1 MMCQPKRAD
10 GATAS
15 ERTPE
20 SVKQVRAE
28 EARERLTM
36 AVLTTI
42 CVVSLSLAVA
52 SGYLL
57 EGQAARVAQAILYLI
72 SYLSGGYFAT
82 IRSVAE
88 LREGKIN
95 VDVLMIVAALGSA
108 LVHEL
113 PEGAVLLFLFSLS
126 GTLERYVLG
135 WTRRSIE
142 ALMDLSPDEA
152 VVRAADG
159 IERRVNVR
167 ELVVDDIV
175 IVRPGERVP
184 ADGVVLTGSTAVDQA
199 PVTGESLPVSKTV
212 GDVVFAG
219 TLNQYGA
226 IDVRVT
232 ARSDDST
239 LARIVVLVE
248 EAQSERAD
256 SQRFSE
262 WFGERYTIGVL
273 IASMVV
279 LLERWLVSGNEF
291 GSSFYTAM
299 TVLVAA
305 SPCAVVISTPA
316 AILAAIARA
325 AREGVL
331 CKGGAHLE
339 QAAAVRAIAFD
350 KTGTLTRGRPELV
363 GVVPASGHNEAEVL
377 GLAAAA
383 ESRSEH
389 PLAKAIVDAAVA
401 RGLTLFQAKDV
412 EALVGKGVRA
422 TVEGRSVLLG
432 KPELFN
438 ELEMSLPEELRV
450 AVLRFADAGAT
461 TVVMAED
468 GVIVGVLGLAD
479 TLRSSSKQA
488 IEELKTLGIEHMVM
502 LTGDNKAV
510 GETVAKSLG
519 IEVHAGLLPEEKLDA
534 IVALKQRHMTVAM
547 IGDGINDAPSLA
559 ASSLGISLGGAGTA
573 VALETADVVLMSDD
587 LRHLPFLIELGR
599 KSRTIIIQNLVV
611 AFGVMGAL
619 LLLTLGFAL
628 PMPYAVG
635 AHEGSTVL
643 VILNGLR
650 LLGFR
655 NRFVSSS

>member
-1 MMCQPKRAD
+1 MSCCNPQRTAGTPAGDRTPQSVKRA
-10 GATAS
+10 
-15 ERTPE
+15 
-20 SVKQVRAE
+20 RAE
-28 EARERLTM
+28 EARERRIMAALTS
-36 AVLTTI
+36 ACLI
-42 CVVSLSLAVA
+42 SLLLALA
-52 SGYLL
+52 SGYLFDPS
-57 EGQAARVAQAILYLI
+57 RVRTAQAVLYFI
-72 SYLSGGYFAT
+72 SYITGGYFAT
-82 IRSVAE
+82 IRSIEE
-88 LREGKIN
+88 LGRGKIN

-108 LVHEL
+108 MVHEL

-152 VVRAADG
+152 VVRGADG
-159 IERRVNVR
+159 VERRVAVESLAVNDV
-167 ELVVDDIV
+167 I
-175 IVRPGERVP
+175 IVRPGERIA
-184 ADGVVLTGSTAVDQA
+184 ADGIVLAGTSAVDQA
-199 PVTGESLPVSKTV
+199 PVTGESIPVSKSE
-212 GDVVFAG
+212 GDPVFAG
-219 TLNQYGA
+219 TLNQFGA

-232 ARSDDST
+232 ARSSEST

-273 IASMVV
+273 VASLLV
-279 LLERWLVSGNEF
+279 LLERWIVSGGEF
-291 GSSFYTAM
+291 GPSFYTAM

-350 KTGTLTRGRPELV
+350 KTGTLTNGKPALL
-363 GVVPASGHNEAEVL
+363 GVAPAEGHDETEVL
-377 GLAAAA
+377 SLAAAA

-401 RGLTLFQAKDV
+401 RGMTLFEAKDV
-412 EALVGKGVRA
+412 EALVGKGLRA
-422 TVEGRSVLLG
+422 TVDGRTVHLG
-432 KPELFN
+432 KPEMFL
-438 ELEMSLPEELRV
+438 ELGMTLPESLQH
-450 AVLRFADAGAT
+450 AVQQFADVGAT
-461 TVVMAED
+461 AVVISNAD
-468 GVIVGVLGLAD
+468 QIVGVIGLAD
-479 TLRSSSKQA
+479 TLRKSSA
-488 IEELKTLGIEHMVM
+488 PMIAALKSLKIEHMVM

-510 GETVAKSLG
+510 GTAVGKTLG
-519 IEVHAGLLPEEKLDA
+519 IEVRAGLLPEQKLEL
-534 IVALKQRHMTVAM
+534 VNELKARYGTVAM
-547 IGDGINDAPSLA
+547 VGDGINDAPSLA
-559 ASSLGISLGGAGTA
+559 AASVGISLGGAGTA

-587 LRHLPFLIELGR
+587 LRNLPFLVELGR
-599 KSRTIIIQNLVV
+599 KSKSIIVQNLVV
-611 AFGVMGAL
+611 AFGVMAVL

-628 PMPYAVG
+628 PMPFAVG

-655 NRFVSSS
+655 NRFQG